1 MVALIAALSAVL
13 IAAISSGTVHL
24 RRQKKRDAA
33 LNDTL
38 GVVKDQV
45 TNDHKTNLRH
55 DLSAVTDLVGNVKDM
70 LEAVGGQVKVL
81 HTTVN
86 NMDARLF
93 ETDLRAV
100 KVGNQLSEHL
110 LAAQKRDER
119 ITDLEDNLLAKE
131 PA

>member
-1 MVALIAALSAVL
+1 MVALIAALSAVM

-24 RRQKKRDAA
+24 RRQKKRDEA

-38 GVVKDQV
+38 DVVKDQV

-70 LEAVGGQVKVL
+70 LETVGGQVQGL
-81 HTTVN
+81 HTTMN
-86 NMDARLF
+86 NMDARLI
-93 ETDLRAV
+93 ETDRRAV
-100 KVGNQLSEHL
+100 KVGTQLSEHL
-110 LAAQKRDER
+110 LSAQRRDER
-119 ITDLEDNLLAKE
+119 ISDLESNLLAKE

>member
-1 MVALIAALSAVL
+1 MALIAALSAIM

-24 RRQKKRDAA
+24 RRQKKRDEA

-38 GVVKDQV
+38 DVVKDQV
-45 TNDHKTNLRH
+45 KNDHKINLRH
-55 DLSAVTDLVGNVKDM
+55 DLTAVTDLVGNVKDM
-70 LEAVGGQVKVL
+70 LETVGGQVKGL

-86 NMDARLF
+86 NMDTRLI
-93 ETDLRAV
+93 ETDRRAV

-110 LAAQKRDER
+110 LSVQKRDER
-119 ITDLEDNLLAKE
+119 ITDLEDILLAKE